1 MTICGFQE
9 TGGHP
14 VKNKATRLNK
24 GFYEVLYK
32 NNCSVLFCH
41 PFQAIFSADSL
52 RKAAPIG
59 WNHKLHSFREYQNF
73 RINFTFIPYIYFF
86 FKALIQRID
95 CFKKAFVTPSR
106 AKSSEYNLDS
116 LQDNLLSF
124 FDKFNHPF
132 YFIMFQFTW
141 VFSERDIPLFLMFYT
156 NFINPPL
163 LFDPHPTNRHWK
175 TCCW

>member
-59 WNHKLHSFREYQNF
+59 WNHKLHSFQEYQNF

-86 FKALIQRID
+86 PKPWFKELTVLKRLLLHPVVPEVQNIIQILRRIIYCHSSTNLITHFTLLCSNLRGFFLKEI
-95 CFKKAFVTPSR
+95 FPS
-106 AKSSEYNLDS
+106 S
-116 LQDNLLSF
+116 
-124 FDKFNHPF
+124 
-132 YFIMFQFTW
+132 
-141 VFSERDIPLFLMFYT
+141 
-156 NFINPPL
+156 
-163 LFDPHPTNRHWK
+163 
-175 TCCW
+175 